1 MKMTIGIVLTF
12 LVGILLFSYPYL
24 ASYLSEVNGSYAVE
38 SYREA
43 VEQADSAQVEAA
55 WQEAVKYNDSL
66 SGNPVRDPFVAGS
79 GMVMQDN
86 YYEVLNL
93 YDSMGYIE
101 IPKIRVVLPIYHGTS
116 EAVLQKGSGH
126 LEGSSLPIGGEGT
139 HAVLTGH
146 SGLVHAKIFTD
157 LSELAAGDMFFINVL
172 DRVAAYEVDQIQV
185 VEPNDT
191 QNLKRVPGEDYC
203 TLITCTP
210 YGVNSHR
217 LLVRGS
223 RVEYVPQAEAADQA
237 PRGLTSE
244 QRLLLAAAGIA
255 SVIVLIVM
263 AVAVKKTK
271 RKNRGIR

>member
-1 MKMTIGIVLTF
+1 MKMTIGIALTF

-43 VEQADSAQVEAA
+43 VEQTDSIQTEAA

-101 IPKIRVVLPIYHGTS
+101 IPKIRVELPIYHGTS

-139 HAVLTGH
+139 HSVLTGH

-157 LSELAAGDMFFINVL
+157 LSELKMGDLFLINVL

-191 QNLKRVPGEDYC
+191 QHLKRVPGEDYC

-217 LLVRGS
+217 LLVRGT
-223 RVEYVPQAEAADQA
+223 RVEYAPQTETPDQA

-244 QRLLLAAAGIA
+244 QRLLLAAACIA
-255 SVIVLIVM
+255 SVVVLIVI
-263 AVAVKKTK
+263 AVAVKKTR
-271 RKNRGIR
+271 RKK

>member
-1 MKMTIGIVLTF
+1 MKMTIGIALTF

-38 SYREA
+38 SYREG
-43 VEQADSAQVEAA
+43 VEQTDSTQIEAA

-66 SGNPVRDPFVAGS
+66 SGSPVRDPFVAGS

-93 YDSMGYIE
+93 YDSMGFIE
-101 IPKIRVVLPIYHGTS
+101 IPKIRVELPIYHGTS

-139 HAVLTGH
+139 HSVLTGH

-157 LSELAAGDMFFINVL
+157 LSELERGDLFLINVL

-217 LLVRGS
+217 LLVRGT
-223 RVEYVPQAEAADQA
+223 RVEYAPQTETPAQV

-255 SVIVLIVM
+255 SVVVLSVM
-263 AVAVKKTK
+263 AVAVKKTR
-271 RKNRGIR
+271 RKK